1 MEWSPSPSVSTTHAQ
16 LRHQPRS
23 GGIHRTVCSSLEE
36 DQRCAKTLDV
46 RAGMNIHAKMDFL
59 PGQKRTKGANVPIV
73 FKRPKSDCKQW
84 TKRRVE
90 M

>member
-1 MEWSPSPSVSTTHAQ
+1 
-16 LRHQPRS
+16 
-23 GGIHRTVCSSLEE
+23 
-36 DQRCAKTLDV
+36 
-46 RAGMNIHAKMDFL
+46 MNIHAKMDFL